1 MQRLDWDDLRLFL
14 AIARAG
20 TLVGAGRLLDL
31 DHTTLSRRL
40 SGLEE
45 RLSIKLFE
53 RAGRR
58 LKINAAGQQL
68 RKTAEKLESNLFADL
83 AAMRTAMSSRSGVVR
98 IGAPEGLGIGYL
110 ARKIGGIAERYPD
123 ITIEL
128 VALPQRY
135 SLAAREADIV
145 ITLDRPTSGNQV
157 VRRLTDYKLGFFAS
171 RDYLR
176 EFGVPERVEDLQ
188 HHRLCGYIQSL
199 LHTREL
205 DYLRF
210 GSVELTAQLCSTSVI
225 AQRDVVAS
233 GSAVGILPNFIAAE
247 MPDVLVPIVDHE
259 HLTRRYWLTIHE
271 DFRDI
276 VRIKLISRE
285 IFKNVK
291 QDKSLFCGS

>member
-110 ARKIGGIAERYPD
+110 ARKIGGIAERYP
-123 ITIEL
+123 ERGHR
-128 VALPQRY
+128 LPSDKLFGRRY
-135 SLAAREADIV
+135 SL
-145 ITLDRPTSGNQV
+145 
-157 VRRLTDYKLGFFAS
+157 
-171 RDYLR
+171 
-176 EFGVPERVEDLQ
+176 
-188 HHRLCGYIQSL
+188 
-199 LHTREL
+199 
-205 DYLRF
+205 
-210 GSVELTAQLCSTSVI
+210 
-225 AQRDVVAS
+225 
-233 GSAVGILPNFIAAE
+233 
-247 MPDVLVPIVDHE
+247 
-259 HLTRRYWLTIHE
+259 
-271 DFRDI
+271 
-276 VRIKLISRE
+276 
-285 IFKNVK
+285 
-291 QDKSLFCGS
+291 